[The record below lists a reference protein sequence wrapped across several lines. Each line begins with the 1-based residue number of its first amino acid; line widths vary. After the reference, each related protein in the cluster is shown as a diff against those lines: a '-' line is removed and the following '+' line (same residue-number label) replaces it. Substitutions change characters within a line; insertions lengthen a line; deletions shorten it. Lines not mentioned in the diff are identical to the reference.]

1 MGMRKL
7 ARRCQIIDFPLV
19 SARHTERSRTHAMHW
34 SRHRSPGPHIDEFFR
49 SPNQE
54 VRFFLGLG
62 ACAVRPGPEGPLA
75 SLGYNDEISRMCLC
89 TANSGNAEITKAKD
103 EVDIEANEAET
114 VEASAAL
121 VQRDELITDF
131 KGGAT
136 AIVVQPVRAM

>member
-34 SRHRSPGPHIDEFFR
+34 SRHRSPGTNIDEFFR

-62 ACAVRPGPEGPLA
+62 ACAVRTGPEGPLA
-75 SLGYNDEISRMCLC
+75 SLVYNDEISRVCLC
-89 TANSGNAEITKAKD
+89 TANSGSTHCSRSQSD
-103 EVDIEANEAET
+103 D
-114 VEASAAL
+114 
-121 VQRDELITDF
+121 R
-131 KGGAT
+131 
-136 AIVVQPVRAM
+136 VVKPEPPAG

>member
-34 SRHRSPGPHIDEFFR
+34 SRHRSPGQNIDEFFR

-75 SLGYNDEISRMCLC
+75 SFGYNDEISRVCLC
-89 TANSGNAEITKAKD
+89 TANSGQAQRWVASGVSMGRNRRTSTTLQLRAVNLKWPQSTKNLTPEGAPK
-103 EVDIEANEAET
+103 AAET
-114 VEASAAL
+114 L
-121 VQRDELITDF
+121 
-131 KGGAT
+131 
-136 AIVVQPVRAM
+136 